1 MRHPSGRDTGPAAR
15 ILRRGARSGRLMH
28 IEQIAAR
35 AGEGVPWPEWV
46 PAEITEAFTTA
57 GVGQPWAHQAAM
69 AEHAHGGS
77 NVIISTPAASG
88 KSLGYLLPALTATV
102 GGRTVLYLAPTRALA
117 ADQLRTIQAL
127 GITGVC
133 AAVVD
138 GDTHAADRE
147 RARTHAN
154 YLLTTPDML
163 HHVLLPRHARWGEF
177 FGRLHYVIVDECHGY
192 RGVFGSHVAH
202 VFRRLQRV
210 AAHHARRHPAR
221 TRAGTG
227 PPGGLVFL
235 LASATISEPGN
246 CARLLTGAEA
256 REITDS
262 TAPRGPL
269 TFGLW
274 EPPLTAARGEGGA
287 PVRRPATAEA
297 ATLLA
302 DLVAHDVR
310 GLAFTRSR
318 RGAEAV
324 AIAARRALAG
334 NGRTVRRAGA
344 GTAAR
349 IASGKVPGPA
359 PGGQAPVAATG
370 ALVPAVVNGK
380 QAAAAPAP
388 GGAAGAGLRVLTG
401 PGRRIAAYRSGYLP
415 EDRRELEEA
424 LRTGALL
431 GLAATTALE
440 LGVNIC
446 GLDAVLIAGWPG
458 SRAALWQQAGRAG
471 REGQPAVAVLI
482 ARDDPLDTYLVHHPE
497 MLLRQPVES
506 TVLDPQNPYVLA
518 PHLCAAAAEL
528 PLTDADL
535 ELFGTSAGQAAQS
548 LVDAGMLRRRGHRL
562 YWTRRGRGNGPGLR
576 GEGNYPVK
584 IVEKATG
591 RLVGTVDQP
600 SAHILVHTGAVYLHQ
615 GELYLVTALDL
626 DDGVALVEPGD
637 PGYTTSAREVTGI
650 DVVSELR
657 RASWGAASV
666 SFGEVDVVRQVTSFT
681 RRNPETGQP
690 LGEEVLDLP
699 PRALRTRAVWWTIS
713 AGQRENLMRRGV
725 DLAGAAHAAEHT
737 AIGLLPLFAACDRMD
752 IGGVSADL
760 HPATGLLTVFVYD
773 GNAGGAGFAERGFAV
788 AAAWLRATAE
798 AIHSCECQAGC
809 PSCVQS
815 PKCGT
820 GNEPLA
826 KDGALVLLETL
837 LAGAPAN
844 AAGPVTTAASV
855 TTPGPLTTAAPVPPG
870 RPATTAGPVTTA
882 GAVPTGRPATAA
894 GSGGADEAYLTG
906 EASGNGVHGRADK
919 AAEHRELGDPVAAHR
934 R

>member
-1 MRHPSGRDTGPAAR
+1 
-15 ILRRGARSGRLMH
+15 MH
-28 IEQIAAR
+28 VEEIAAR
-35 AGEGVPWPEWV
+35 PGEGVPWPEWV
-46 PAEITEAFTTA
+46 PEQITLAFSRA
-57 GVGQPWAHQAAM
+57 GVTRPWAHQAAM
-69 AEHAHGGS
+69 AEHAHQGR
-77 NVIISTPAASG
+77 NVIVATPAASG
-88 KSLGYLLPALTATV
+88 KSLGYLLPALTAV
-102 GGRTVLYLAPTRALA
+102 LRGSTVLYLAPTRALA
-117 ADQLRTIQAL
+117 ADQVRAIQAL
-127 GITGVC
+127 DIPGVC

-163 HHVLLPRHARWGEF
+163 HHVLLPRHSRWGEF

-202 VFRRLQRV
+202 VLRRLRRV

-221 TRAGTG
+221 ARAGAAA
-227 PPGGLVFL
+227 PDGLVFL
-235 LASATISEPGN
+235 LASATVSEPGN
-246 CARLLTGAEA
+246 CARLLTGQAA
-256 REITDS
+256 QAITES
-262 TAPRGPL
+262 AAPRGPL

-324 AIAARRALAG
+324 AIAARRTLAG
-334 NGRTVRRAGA
+334 TTAAASQRAAARAAKRAAAQPAATTGQPA
-344 GTAAR
+344 VAAAQRAAAEEGPLADGTAQ
-349 IASGKVPGPA
+349 P
-359 PGGQAPVAATG
+359 
-370 ALVPAVVNGK
+370 
-380 QAAAAPAP
+380 AAASF
-388 GGAAGAGLRVLTG
+388 AGRLPNAET
-401 PGRRIAAYRSGYLP
+401 GRRVAAYRSGYLP
-415 EDRRELEEA
+415 EDRRQLEEA
-424 LRTGALL
+424 LRAGTLL

-471 REGQPAVAVLI
+471 REGQHAVAVLI

-497 MLLRQPVES
+497 MLLHQPVEA
-506 TVLDPQNPYVLA
+506 TVLDPENPYVLA

-528 PLTDADL
+528 PLTEADL
-535 ELFGTSAGQAAQS
+535 SLFGSSAASAAQD
-548 LVDAGMLRRRGHRL
+548 LVEAGMLRRRGHRL
-562 YWTRRGRGNGPGLR
+562 YWTRRGRGHWPDLR

-600 SAHILVHTGAVYLHQ
+600 SAHIFVHTGAVYLHQ
-615 GELYLVTALDL
+615 GELYLVTALNL
-626 DDGVALVEPGD
+626 AEGVALVEPGD
-637 PGYTTSAREVTGI
+637 PGYLTSAREVTGI

-657 RASWGAASV
+657 QEAWGPATV

-681 RRNPETGQP
+681 RRNPENGQP
-690 LGEEVLDLP
+690 LGEETLDLP

-713 AGQRENLMRRGV
+713 AGQRDALRRCGV

-737 AIGLLPLFAACDRMD
+737 AIGLLPLFASCDRMD

-760 HPATGLLTVFVYD
+760 HPATGQLTVFVYD

-788 AAAWLRATAE
+788 AQAWLRATAE
-798 AIHSCECQAGC
+798 AIGSCECQAGC

-826 KDGALVLLETL
+826 KEGAVLLLETL
-837 LAGAPAN
+837 LAGAPA
-844 AAGPVTTAASV
+844 AAALVHP
-855 TTPGPLTTAAPVPPG
+855 AAPVHP
-870 RPATTAGPVTTA
+870 AGPMA
-882 GAVPTGRPATAA
+882 SPGAQR
-894 GSGGADEAYLTG
+894 
-906 EASGNGVHGRADK
+906 NG
-919 AAEHRELGDPVAAHR
+919 
-934 R
+934 

>member
-1 MRHPSGRDTGPAAR
+1 MRHPGGRDTVPAAR

-28 IEQIAAR
+28 VEEIAAR
-35 AGEGVPWPEWV
+35 PGEGVPWPEWV
-46 PAEITEAFTTA
+46 PEQITLAFSRA
-57 GVGQPWAHQAAM
+57 GVIRPWAHQAAM
-69 AEHAHGGS
+69 AEHAHQGS
-77 NVIISTPAASG
+77 NVIIATPAASG
-88 KSLGYLLPALTATV
+88 KSLGYLLPALTAV
-102 GGRTVLYLAPTRALA
+102 LRGGTVLYLAPTRALA
-117 ADQLRTIQAL
+117 ADQVRAIQAL
-127 GITGVC
+127 GIPGAC

-138 GDTHAADRE
+138 GDTHSADRE

-163 HHVLLPRHARWGEF
+163 HHVLLPRHSRWGEF

-202 VFRRLQRV
+202 VLRRLRRV
-210 AAHHARRHPAR
+210 AAHHAHRHPAR
-221 TRAGTG
+221 ARSGAVA
-227 PPGGLVFL
+227 PDGLVFL
-235 LASATISEPGN
+235 LASATVSEPGD
-246 CARLLTGAEA
+246 CARLLTGQDAQA
-256 REITDS
+256 ITES

-302 DLVAHDVR
+302 DLVSHDVR

-324 AIAARRALAG
+324 AIAARRTLAG
-334 NGRTVRRAGA
+334 T
-344 GTAAR
+344 TAAAQR
-349 IASGKVPGPA
+349 AAARAAKRAAAHPA
-359 PGGQAPVAATG
+359 TAAAQPVAAAG
-370 ALVPAVVNGK
+370 PA
-380 QAAAAPAP
+380 
-388 GGAAGAGLRVLTG
+388 GGAAPEGSRADGTHADGTAQPGAVSVTG
-401 PGRRIAAYRSGYLP
+401 RLAAVGTGRRVAAYRSGYLP
-415 EDRRELEEA
+415 EDRRQLEEA
-424 LRTGALL
+424 LRAGTLL

-497 MLLRQPVES
+497 MLLHQPVEA
-506 TVLDPQNPYVLA
+506 TVLDPGNPYVLA

-528 PLTDADL
+528 PLTEADL
-535 ELFGTSAGQAAQS
+535 SLFGPSAAGAAQD
-548 LVDAGMLRRRGHRL
+548 LVGAGMLRRRGHRL
-562 YWTRRGRGNGPGLR
+562 YWTRRGRGHWPDLR

-584 IVEKATG
+584 IVEKGTG

-600 SAHILVHTGAVYLHQ
+600 SAHIFVHTGAVYLHQ
-615 GELYLVTALDL
+615 GELYLVTALNL
-626 DDGVALVEPGD
+626 AEGVALVEPGD
-637 PGYTTSAREVTGI
+637 PGYLTSAREVTGI
-650 DVVSELR
+650 DVVSELQQV
-657 RASWGAASV
+657 AWGPATV

-690 LGEEVLDLP
+690 LGEESLDLP

-713 AGQRENLMRRGV
+713 AGQRDALRSRGV

-737 AIGLLPLFAACDRMD
+737 AIGLLPLFASCDRMD

-760 HPATGLLTVFVYD
+760 HPATGQLTVFVYD

-788 AAAWLRATAE
+788 AQAWLRATAE
-798 AIHSCECQAGC
+798 AILSCECQAGC

-820 GNEPLA
+820 GNDPLA
-826 KDGALVLLETL
+826 KDGAVLLLETL
-837 LAGAPAN
+837 LTGAPATTPAGAQATTAATTPAGAPA
-844 AAGPVTTAASV
+844 
-855 TTPGPLTTAAPVPPG
+855 TTPAGA
-870 RPATTAGPVTTA
+870 PATTAATTPA
-882 GAVPTGRPATAA
+882 GAGPAASPTR
-894 GSGGADEAYLTG
+894 
-906 EASGNGVHGRADK
+906 
-919 AAEHRELGDPVAAHR
+919 
-934 R
+934 